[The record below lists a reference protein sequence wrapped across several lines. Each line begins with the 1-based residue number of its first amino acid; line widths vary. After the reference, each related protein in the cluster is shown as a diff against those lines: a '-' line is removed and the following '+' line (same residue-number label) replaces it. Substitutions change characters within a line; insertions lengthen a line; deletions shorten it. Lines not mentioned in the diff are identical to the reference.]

1 MDWPL
6 EILDRFPALYQL
18 RWTLCFI
25 QPFDAPPY
33 LGSALRG
40 LLGHGLRRTACVT
53 RRKTCVDCPLT
64 ASCVYTR
71 LFEPALHTSGSE
83 RVPYVLSVLKSGR
96 RLYPKGGCFTFEMSL
111 LSPYHRELPYL
122 VQAFQAGGRL
132 GLGPKNV
139 GFDVDELAALG
150 TLGGDN
156 WHSVYD
162 GNVLTALP
170 VPAAIQP
177 TPWPGRVVLEWA
189 TPWRFKR
196 RGHFVRPDQFVPAM
210 LFESLLYRVYELLGE
225 RPQKAFLDRARD
237 PGLHVESELVWQDW
251 SRYSS
256 RQKTRMQVGGLMGRI
271 ALSGDQFADWW
282 PLLWLGQWLHL
293 GKFTSMGLGRYRLV
307 AASLREVH

>member
-6 EILDRFPALYQL
+6 EILDRFPALYRL
-18 RWTLCFI
+18 RWTLCFT

-71 LFEPALHTSGSE
+71 LFEPTAHASGSA
-83 RVPYVLSVLKSGR
+83 RVPYVLSVSESGR
-96 RLYPKGGCFTFEMSL
+96 RHYPKGGCFTFEMSL

-150 TLGGDN
+150 TLGGDD
-156 WHSVYD
+156 WRPVYD

-177 TPWPGRVVLEWA
+177 PPWPGHVVLEWA

-196 RGHFVRPDQFVPAM
+196 RGHLVRPDQFVPAM
-210 LFESLLYRVYELLGE
+210 LLESLLYRVYELIGE
-225 RPQKAFLDRARD
+225 RPPRESLGRTRD
-237 PGLHVESELVWQDW
+237 PDLHVESDLVWQDW

-293 GKFTSMGLGRYRLV
+293 GKFTSMGLGRYRLT
-307 AASLREVH
+307 AASLREAH